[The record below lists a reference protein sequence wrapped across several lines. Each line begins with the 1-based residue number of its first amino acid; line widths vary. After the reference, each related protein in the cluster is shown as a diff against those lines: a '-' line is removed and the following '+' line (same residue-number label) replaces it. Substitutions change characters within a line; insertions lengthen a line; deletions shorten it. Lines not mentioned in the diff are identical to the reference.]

1 MLFGLILLGTVLVLS
16 TFAGSIYTRKQIYE
30 STAALQTEIA
40 SASARQIHHFVTR
53 KVERL
58 RDAGVF
64 MTHYPIGS
72 EDQRLNWIIAAKER
86 SGFQANFNLRQ
97 SGNGKN
103 QIF

>member
-1 MLFGLILLGTVLVLS
+1 MRERQKITIRPYIGGLRRRLMLFGLILLGTVLVLS

-40 SASARQIHHFVTR
+40 SASARQIHYFVTR

-64 MTHYPIGS
+64 MTRTLS
-72 EDQRLNWIIAAKER
+72 AAKI
-86 SGFQANFNLRQ
+86 NV
-97 SGNGKN
+97 
-103 QIF
+103 